1 MIYRKTR
8 NDGIKLWHTTL
19 TRNDGIKL
27 WHTTL
32 CINHGFDSGPKNKLY
47 VIYRNGL
54 NNMSK
59 TNVKEIKSWPNMDY
73 PVKDW
78 FMFDKLT
85 IRKVWKG
92 SNELCIGVIMR
103 LTETLII
110 ASMTNNLSNNLLL
123 VLLVPDICGLGC
135 QI

>member
-1 MIYRKTR
+1 LIHRKTRNDGIKLWHTTLTR

-54 NNMSK
+54 KNMSN
-59 TNVKEIKSWPNMDY
+59 TNVKEIKS
-73 PVKDW
+73 
-78 FMFDKLT
+78 
-85 IRKVWKG
+85 
-92 SNELCIGVIMR
+92 
-103 LTETLII
+103 
-110 ASMTNNLSNNLLL
+110 
-123 VLLVPDICGLGC
+123 
-135 QI
+135 